1 MRIPEFVGGFLV
13 GLSFL
18 TITIGIFFLTRF
30 DQTLPPGNP
39 ASFELYVPYI
49 AALTAGLAI
58 GYGLRDDEGSYSFG
72 GDINE
77 QIPTLVGGVALAA
90 ALGFCI
96 LFFFSGSSTI
106 GLVLALTS
114 VFLAVL
120 GLIISLVS
128 WESSSF

>member
-18 TITIGIFFLTRF
+18 TITIGIFFLPKF
-30 DQTLPPGNP
+30 DQTLPPGNM
-39 ASFELYVPYI
+39 AFELYVPYI
-49 AALTAGLAI
+49 AALIAGLAI

-90 ALGFCI
+90 ALGFII
-96 LFFFSGSSTI
+96 LFFFSASSTI
-106 GLVLALTS
+106 GLALALTS

-120 GLIISLVS
+120 GFIISLVS